1 MKDLAKNLRERKPAY
16 AEFIDFY
23 EQLYIAQEQ
32 AKKDLVSPPFKSG
45 KPGIEAGLKEGFPL
59 FDKPEIPVDVLSSVA
74 LFTKLLEIGRHVNR
88 KLQQNIESI
97 EHAISSERLDI
108 GELIRQHSDEI
119 YRDEIAV
126 HAGIDRSVLKFL
138 VHMSIQP
145 SLQHLGEQIK
155 DTVDTRSW
163 LRGYCPV
170 CGSLPLVSALKG
182 EGQRFF
188 LCSFCR
194 FEWQSERL
202 KCPFCE
208 NNDHQTLHYFY
219 AEDDEACRVDLC
231 EKCKTF
237 IKTIDTRKLSYE
249 PDLHLEDIST
259 IHLDILASERGFS
272 RPVSSPWG
280 ME

>member
-1 MKDLAKNLRERKPAY
+1 VY
-16 AEFIDFY
+16 AEVINFY
-23 EQLYIAQEQ
+23 EQIYMAQEQ
-32 AKKDLVSPPFKSG
+32 AKKDLVSTPFKSA

-59 FDKPEIPVDVLSSVA
+59 LDKPEIPVDVPSSVA
-74 LFTKLLEIGRHVNR
+74 LFKKLLEIDRHVNQ
-88 KLQQNIESI
+88 KLSQNIETI
-97 EHAISSERLDI
+97 EYAIRSKNLDI
-108 GELIRQHSDEI
+108 GELVRRHSDEI
-119 YRDEIAV
+119 YRDEIAM
-126 HAGIDRSVLKFL
+126 HAGIDRSILKFL

-145 SLQHLGEQIK
+145 SLQILGDQIK
-155 DTVDTRSW
+155 DTVDTGSW

-170 CGSLPLVSALKG
+170 CGTLPQVSALRG

-188 LCSFCR
+188 LCSFCS

-219 AEDDEACRVDLC
+219 AEGDEACRVDLC
-231 EKCKTF
+231 EKCKTY

-249 PDLHLEDIST
+249 PDLHLEDIAT
-259 IHLDILASERGFS
+259 IHLDILASEKGFS
-272 RPVSSPWG
+272 RPASSPWG

>member
-1 MKDLAKNLRERKPAY
+1 MRELAENLRERKPVY
-16 AEFIDFY
+16 AEVINLY
-23 EQLYIAQEQ
+23 EQIYMAQEQ
-32 AKKDLVSPPFKSG
+32 AKKDLFSTPFKSS

-59 FDKPEIPVDVLSSVA
+59 LDKPEIPVDVPSSVS
-74 LFTKLLEIGRHVNR
+74 LFKKLLEIDRHVNQ

-108 GELIRQHSDEI
+108 GELVRRHSDEI
-119 YRDEIAV
+119 YRDEIAM
-126 HAGIDRSVLKFL
+126 HAGVDRSVLKFL
-138 VHMSIQP
+138 VHMSILP
-145 SLQHLGEQIK
+145 SLQILGDQIK
-155 DTVDTRSW
+155 NTVDTGSW

-170 CGSLPLVSALKG
+170 CGSLPQVSALRG

-188 LCSFCR
+188 LCSFCS

-219 AEDDEACRVDLC
+219 AEGDEACRVDLC
-231 EKCKTF
+231 EKCKTY
-237 IKTIDTRKLSYE
+237 IKTIDTRKLSYD
-249 PDLHLEDIST
+249 PDLHLEDIAT
-259 IHLDILASERGFS
+259 IHLDILASEKGFS